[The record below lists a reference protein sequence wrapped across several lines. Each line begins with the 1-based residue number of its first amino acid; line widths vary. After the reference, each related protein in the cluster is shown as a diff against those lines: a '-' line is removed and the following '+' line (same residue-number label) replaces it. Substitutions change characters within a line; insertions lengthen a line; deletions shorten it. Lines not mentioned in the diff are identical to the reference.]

1 MYFFALAN
9 FAAGDYILTEKI
21 SETMQAENAYLYN
34 LDGKQQAIS
43 LTIPDLAN
51 GLSGKL
57 ESGDIISIIAADF
70 RRTGETV
77 IPPELKYV
85 EVISVTTKTGEDANL
100 QSEPEREDETVALP
114 STVTILVN
122 DLKVS

>member
-1 MYFFALAN
+1 M
-9 FAAGDYILTEKI
+9 
-21 SETMQAENAYLYN
+21 
-34 LDGKQQAIS
+34 
-43 LTIPDLAN
+43 
-51 GLSGKL
+51 

-122 DLKVS
+122 DLQSKLIAELESENKVHIFLV